1 MKNHALRRNN
11 WSMHLKNN
19 SMRLY
24 FLFLLTFGS
33 GGLCLCAQE
42 KPDLTVRN
50 ERFNYALGL
59 DIVSTFKQM
68 DVAIDLKAFRAGMED
83 ALAGKALL
91 TTNEQQAAMDALS
104 KSMQAKTQELA
115 KVDGAKNLEE
125 GQAFL
130 ASNRNK
136 EGVQIKEVTARD
148 GSKVE
153 LQYKILKSG
162 PPGPSPK
169 RADTVEVHYVG
180 RLINGT
186 EFDSSIKRGFP
197 ATFGVTDVLPG
208 WTEALQ
214 MMKAGDKWE
223 IFLPP
228 NLAYGEFPTPHIGPN
243 STLIFDIEL
252 LSFFTPKPRASDE
265 TVPATVR

>member
-1 MKNHALRRNN
+1 MKF
-11 WSMHLKNN
+11 HLAI
-19 SMRLY
+19 
-24 FLFLLTFGS
+24 LLAFGS
-33 GGLCLCAQE
+33 VAPSVFAQD
-42 KPDLTVRN
+42 KPDLSIPN

-68 DVAIDLKAFRAGMED
+68 DVDIDLKAFRAGMED

-91 TTNEQQAAMDALS
+91 STNEQQAAMDALS
-104 KSMQAKTQELA
+104 KSMQAKAQELA
-115 KVDGAKNLEE
+115 KIEGAKNLKE
-125 GQAFL
+125 GQTFL
-130 ASNRNK
+130 AANRNK

-148 GSKVE
+148 GSKTE

-169 RADTVEVHYVG
+169 KEDTVEVHYVG
-180 RLINGT
+180 RLIDGT
-186 EFDSSIKRGFP
+186 EFDNSVKRGFP
-197 ATFGVTDVLPG
+197 ATFGVTDVLTG

-228 NLAYGEFPTPHIGPN
+228 GLAYGEFPTPHIGPN

-252 LSFFTPKPRASDE
+252 LSFFTPKPKSPTAS
-265 TVPATVR
+265 ATTAAK